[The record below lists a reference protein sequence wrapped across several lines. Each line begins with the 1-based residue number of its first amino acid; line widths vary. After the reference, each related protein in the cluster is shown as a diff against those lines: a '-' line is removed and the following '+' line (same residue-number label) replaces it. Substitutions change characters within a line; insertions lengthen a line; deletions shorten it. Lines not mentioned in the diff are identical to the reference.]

1 MKVALS
7 ESRPLAEAATPAD
20 GPKGRISVGIINPGW
35 GSSGY
40 YSSDVLEAA
49 ARDRVFAAGT
59 HMYINHP
66 TAQEAFDRPE
76 RDLNTLAAV
85 LTEDARWDATSGA
98 LVAEAQVFSTW
109 REPIAEMADV
119 IGVSIRGAAEV
130 EEGEADGRRGR
141 IITRLV
147 EGASVDFVTKAG
159 RGGKILQVLES
170 ARADVTEASNR
181 ERSAELERLVK
192 DAHGGDNTW
201 VWLRDYDD
209 EARTVTFDV
218 ENGDSAGTYQQGY
231 EVADDIATALTG
243 DRTEVRVRTEYVPV
257 TQQAEEATPS
267 VPSRPAGQSTANEST
282 QEDTMATTQIEEGR
296 LAQLEKDAGRAP
308 VLESE
313 RDAALKERDEAR
325 EALVEARKT
334 ANAATA
340 ERVVREAFD
349 AVGVTAPKTAARL
362 AERAPL
368 TESGVVDEDA
378 LKTAAEESAA
388 ELAEASGA
396 GTVRGMGGT
405 TSPAGEGDISESDLD
420 AELAKIAGRT
430 VKEA

>member
-7 ESRPLAEAATPAD
+7 ELRPLAEAATPAD

-49 ARDRVFAAGT
+49 ARDRVFPAGT

-66 TAQEAFDRPE
+66 TATESFERPE

-85 LTEDARWDATSGA
+85 LTEDARWDGNT

-130 EEGEADGRRGR
+130 EEGEAEGRRGR

-147 EGASVDFVTKAG
+147 EGSSVDFVTKAG

-170 ARADVTEASNR
+170 ARADATEATSNDVR
-181 ERSAELERLVK
+181 DRLVDLVRDAHSSQEEDARVWAWVRDFDDTTVWFELE
-192 DAHGGDNTW
+192 GETNG
-201 VWLRDYDD
+201 
-209 EARTVTFDV
+209 TF
-218 ENGDSAGTYQQGY
+218 AQTYTTG
-231 EVADDIATALTG
+231 EDGAPSALTG

-257 TQQAEEATPS
+257 APTS
-267 VPSRPAGQSTANEST
+267 VPSRPAGQSTAYESLK
-282 QEDTMATTQIEEGR
+282 EDTMAQTQIEESR

-313 RDAALKERDEAR
+313 RDAAVQRAEEAEKALKAAHEAADTAIA
-325 EALVEARKT
+325 ESIIKGADVE
-334 ANAATA
+334 
-340 ERVVREAFD
+340 FD
-349 AVGVTAPKTAARL
+349 ALQTKGLL
-362 AERAPL
+362 ADRPL
-368 TESGVVDEDA
+368 TESGRLDA
-378 LKTAAEESAA
+378 DAFKAAVEAA
-388 ELAEASGA
+388 AAQVAEAQGA
-396 GTVRGMGGT
+396 GSVRGMGST
-405 TSPAGEGDISESDLD
+405 TTGDVTESIDVD
-420 AELAKIAGRT
+420 AAVARAFGRP

>member
-7 ESRPLAEAATPAD
+7 ESRPFAEAATPAD
-20 GPKGRISVGIINPGW
+20 GPQGRIAVGIINPGW

-40 YSSDVLEAA
+40 YSADVLEAA
-49 ARDRVFAAGT
+49 ARDRVFPAGT

-66 TAQEAFDRPE
+66 TATESFERPE

-85 LTEDARWDATSGA
+85 LTEDARWDGNT

-130 EEGEADGRRGR
+130 EEGEAEGRRGR

-147 EGASVDFVTKAG
+147 EGSSVDFVTKAG

-170 ARADVTEASNR
+170 ARANLSEATANDTR
-181 ERSAELERLVK
+181 ERLADLVRDAHSSQEEDARVWAWVRDFDDTTVWFELE
-192 DAHGGDNTW
+192 GETNG
-201 VWLRDYDD
+201 
-209 EARTVTFDV
+209 TF
-218 ENGDSAGTYQQGY
+218 AQTYTTG
-231 EVADDIATALTG
+231 EDGSPSALTG
-243 DRTEVRVRTEYVPV
+243 ARTEVRVRTEYVPV
-257 TQQAEEATPS
+257 TPTD

-282 QEDTMATTQIEEGR
+282 QEDTMATTQIEESR

-313 RDAALKERDEAR
+313 RDAALKERDEALQ
-325 EALVEARKT
+325 ALAEARKT
-334 ANAATA
+334 ANTATA

-349 AVGVTAPKTAARL
+349 AAGVTAPKTVARL
-362 AERAPL
+362 AASATL
-368 TESGVVDEDA
+368 TESGDVDTDA
-378 LKTAAEESAA
+378 LKAAAEESAA

-396 GTVRGMGGT
+396 GSVRGMGGT
-405 TSPAGEGDISESDLD
+405 TTTSTDDVSESDVD
-420 AELAKIAGRT
+420 AATARAFGRT